1 MALQRASVDS
11 TRPKAIVEWSLYLV
25 VVPHPFLKNRTVS
38 LTKVTAE
45 ATFSASSFLPP
56 SLFSTHLSEEMQDA

>member
-1 MALQRASVDS
+1 MALWRASTDS
-11 TRPKAIVEWSLYLV
+11 TCPKAIVEWSLCFLA
-25 VVPHPFLKNRTVS
+25 VPQPFLMNRTVS
-38 LTKVTAE
+38 VTKVTAE